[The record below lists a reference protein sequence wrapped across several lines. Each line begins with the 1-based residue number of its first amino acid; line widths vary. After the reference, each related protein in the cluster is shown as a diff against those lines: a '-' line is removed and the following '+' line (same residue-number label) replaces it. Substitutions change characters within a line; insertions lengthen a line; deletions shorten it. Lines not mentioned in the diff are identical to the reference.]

1 MVNLYFDMDGVL
13 AKWNPNV
20 STEDTFKKG
29 YFLNREPDTLM
40 VELAKEMRN
49 QPGVRVYIL
58 TAVYDNGYAEEEKKQ
73 WLINN
78 GLSNFSFIN
87 VPYGL
92 DKALAIKQSVK
103 SFLIDDYSVN
113 LHNWE
118 KRKNFVG
125 IKYYN
130 GINGTNG
137 TWTGDVLCYDMLLEN
152 AKSALLWY
160 IEKS

>member
-29 YFLNREPDTLM
+29 YFLNPEPDTLM
-40 VELAKEMRN
+40 IELAKEMRN

-78 GLSNFSFIN
+78 GLSNFSFVY

-92 DKALAIKQSVK
+92 DKASAVNQSVK

-118 KRKNFVG
+118 KHKNFFG

-130 GINGTNG
+130 GFNGTNG
-137 TWTGDVLCYDMLLEN
+137 TWLGDVLYYDMLLEN